1 MRIVFTFFVGAIL
14 ALFVGFG
21 IHTFYPPPEPP
32 DTALVQLKANPTDA
46 EVAAAS
52 AAQKAYDTAYQSYS
66 RHVSIVSMGGAVLF
80 LALSLGL
87 ERKNK
92 VMANGILL
100 GGLFTLVYGV
110 ARGFVSRD
118 TTTLF
123 ITLSVA
129 LALVMVLGF
138 RRFRRPQD
146 EGPLTGPADQG
157 PPGGASDPKTSS
169 G

>member
-1 MRIVFTFFVGAIL
+1 MRIVFMFFVGAIL

-32 DTALVQLKANPTDA
+32 DTALIELKANPTDA
-46 EVAAAS
+46 EVQQAS
-52 AAQKAYDTAYQSYS
+52 EAREAYDTAYQAYS
-66 RHVSIVSMGGAVLF
+66 RRVSIVSMGGAVIL

-123 ITLSVA
+123 ITLTIA
-129 LALVMVLGF
+129 LALVMFLGF
-138 RRFRRPQD
+138 RRFRRPQGD
-146 EGPLTGPADQG
+146 DPAPAGPTNQ
-157 PPGGASDPKTSS
+157 DPLVR

>member
-1 MRIVFTFFVGAIL
+1 M
-14 ALFVGFG
+14 
-21 IHTFYPPPEPP
+21 
-32 DTALVQLKANPTDA
+32 QLKANPTDA
-46 EVAAAS
+46 EVAKAS

-66 RHVSIVSMGGAVLF
+66 RHVSIMSMGGAVLL

-138 RRFRRPQD
+138 RRFRTSPRRGAGAPRTSRSRARPAATSD
-146 EGPLTGPADQG
+146 EDPA
-157 PPGGASDPKTSS
+157 GANISPSPARTRVPR
-169 G
+169 

>member
-1 MRIVFTFFVGAIL
+1 M
-14 ALFVGFG
+14 
-21 IHTFYPPPEPP
+21 
-32 DTALVQLKANPTDA
+32 
-46 EVAAAS
+46 
-52 AAQKAYDTAYQSYS
+52 
-66 RHVSIVSMGGAVLF
+66 
-80 LALSLGL
+80 ALSLGL

>member
-1 MRIVFTFFVGAIL
+1 MDDKVLRIIFTLFVGAIL
-14 ALFVGFG
+14 ALFIGFG
-21 IHTFYPPPEPP
+21 IHTLYPPPEPP
-32 DTALVQLKANPTDA
+32 DTAIVELKANPSDA
-46 EVAAAS
+46 DIEKAS
-52 AAQKAYDTAYQSYS
+52 AAQKAYDTAYQAYS
-66 RHVSIVSMGGAVLF
+66 RNVSMVSMAGAVIL
-80 LALSLGL
+80 LALSLVL

-123 ITLSVA
+123 ATLTIA

-138 RRFRRPQD
+138 RRFRRPPPELASTHD
-146 EGPLTGPADQG
+146 PGAGPAAG
-157 PPGGASDPKTSS
+157 
-169 G
+169 